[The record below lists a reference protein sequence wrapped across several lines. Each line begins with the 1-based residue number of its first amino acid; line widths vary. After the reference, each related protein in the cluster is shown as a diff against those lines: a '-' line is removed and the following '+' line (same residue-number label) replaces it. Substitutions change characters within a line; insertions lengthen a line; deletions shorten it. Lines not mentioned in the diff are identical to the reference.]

1 MSDLRGANPHPVWAR
16 LSTPGVDIST
26 QTAEQYGVGTLD
38 QFLAAG
44 MTPRQVEW
52 ALRTGALERVHRGVY
67 GVAGAP
73 SSQGRSLVAAC
84 LAAGHEAMASHR
96 SALWLW
102 GMTRHPPEE
111 PEIVVPRRSSPQLH
125 GVIVHRC
132 RDLDRTTHNLR
143 LGVPVTNPLRSLVDA
158 GAVLPEE
165 DVKEALLTATGARLI
180 TVMGA
185 KAELDRVGRPGRRG
199 AGVLRAILTEL
210 GIEGSRAPSVL
221 EAKMR
226 SLINRLDLPENPVCE
241 LVAGENGEYR
251 LDFPFPAVLLDVE
264 VDGWEVHSSDDARRT
279 DLTRQNR
286 LSALGWAFLR
296 YTWHD
301 VVRRPAQVGAEI
313 RAVYYARL
321 SGLGP
326 QTHV

>member
-1 MSDLRGANPHPVWAR
+1 
-16 LSTPGVDIST
+16 
-26 QTAEQYGVGTLD
+26 
-38 QFLAAG
+38 
-44 MTPRQVEW
+44 
-52 ALRTGALERVHRGVY
+52 
-67 GVAGAP
+67 
-73 SSQGRSLVAAC
+73 
-84 LAAGHEAMASHR
+84 
-96 SALWLW
+96 
-102 GMTRHPPEE
+102 
-111 PEIVVPRRSSPQLH
+111 
-125 GVIVHRC
+125 VIVHRC

-226 SLINRLDLPENPVCE
+226 SLINRLDLPEDPVCE

-251 LDFPFPAVLLDVE
+251 LDFPFPTVLLDVE
-264 VDGWEVHSSDDARRT
+264 VDGWEVHSSDHARRS
-279 DLTRQNR
+279 DLTRQEPTLRARVALPSLHLARRRAPPRAGWGRDSRR
-286 LSALGWAFLR
+286 LLRPPLRFGTANPRLTWVCVPKRQNGQGNGQRSFSA
-296 YTWHD
+296 
-301 VVRRPAQVGAEI
+301 RR
-313 RAVYYARL
+313 
-321 SGLGP
+321 
-326 QTHV
+326 